1 MELLQEAVQADEGP
15 GGGGLGGQQGGG
27 MDPAALALLEELRER
42 QAMVASGELDLE
54 RSFDDFRVVVGENG
68 L

>member
-1 MELLQEAVQADEGP
+1 MELLQEAVQADEGLGGGP
-15 GGGGLGGQQGGG
+15 GGGGPL
-27 MDPAALALLEELRER
+27 DPSSLALLEELRER